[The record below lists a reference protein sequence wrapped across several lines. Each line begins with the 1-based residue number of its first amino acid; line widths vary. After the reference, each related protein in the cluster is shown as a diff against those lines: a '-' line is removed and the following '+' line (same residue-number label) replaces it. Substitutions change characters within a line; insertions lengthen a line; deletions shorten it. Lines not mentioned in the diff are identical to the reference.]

1 MKKSIILLIAAILS
15 SGFMMAQTKN
25 VVSAFNYLRKDKLDK
40 AKEAIDPAITNEKT
54 KDDAKTWFYYGN
66 VYLSLQLTEEE
77 EYKGLDDNPL
87 DKAYEA
93 YMTALKLDDKKQYTD
108 EINDRVQVTAEQY
121 FNRGVVAYGEQK
133 YEKSAEAF
141 AKSANVN
148 KNLGRI
154 DSAAYLYAAQS
165 AYFAEQFDEAK
176 ENFNILLDMQYQ
188 DVSIYRM
195 LSDINKSTGDTTAAI
210 NILLE
215 GRKQFPDD
223 FNLIIDAANIYLAT
237 NQSEEALD
245 VLNLA
250 IERDKTNATLYF
262 AAGTIYDKT
271 GMLDEAADMYLD
283 AIEID
288 PEYFDANYN
297 LGALYYNRA
306 AEIITKAGDLPLNAV
321 DEYDTMLAEG
331 NDMMKKALPYLEKA
345 DAIQPADA
353 ITLETLKQIYTR
365 LNMMEKL
372 KAINERIEK

>member
-1 MKKSIILLIAAILS
+1 
-15 SGFMMAQTKN
+15 
-25 VVSAFNYLRKDKLDK
+25 
-40 AKEAIDPAITNEKT
+40 
-54 KDDAKTWFYYGN
+54 
-66 VYLSLQLTEEE
+66 
-77 EYKGLDDNPL
+77 
-87 DKAYEA
+87 
-93 YMTALKLDDKKQYTD
+93 
-108 EINDRVQVTAEQY
+108 
-121 FNRGVVAYGEQK
+121 
-133 YEKSAEAF
+133 
-141 AKSANVN
+141 
-148 KNLGRI
+148 
-154 DSAAYLYAAQS
+154 
-165 AYFAEQFDEAK
+165 
-176 ENFNILLDMQYQ
+176 
-188 DVSIYRM
+188 M
-195 LSDINKSTGDTTAAI
+195 LADINKTTGDTTAAI
-210 NILLE
+210 DILLE

-237 NQSEEALD
+237 DQSEEALD

-250 IERDKTNATLYF
+250 IERDKTNSTLYF

-271 GMLDEAADMYLD
+271 GMLDEAADMYIQ

-321 DEYDTMLAEG
+321 DEYDKMLAEG